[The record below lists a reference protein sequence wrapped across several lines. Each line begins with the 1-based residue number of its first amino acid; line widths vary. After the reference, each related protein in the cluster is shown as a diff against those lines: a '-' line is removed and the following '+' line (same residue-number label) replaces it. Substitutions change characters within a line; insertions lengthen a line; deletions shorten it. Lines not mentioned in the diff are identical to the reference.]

1 MMEGRTVI
9 SSRELATD
17 VGEVYQAFA
26 EAALLKE
33 WWGPE
38 GFTNTIHLF
47 DLRPSGRWV
56 LTMHGPEKVIMKTNR
71 FLKQ

>member
-1 MMEGRTVI
+1 MEGRTVI

-17 VGEVYQAFA
+17 VGEVYQVFA

-38 GFTNTIHLF
+38 GLQIPFICL
-47 DLRPSGRWV
+47 
-56 LTMHGPEKVIMKTNR
+56 I
-71 FLKQ
+71 